1 MDFYTNVSR
10 FGNNLLYIGYKGGQR
25 IQKRIPFKPTLYVS
39 TPKPKSGWR
48 TLFDEPVDPIEFDSM
63 RDATDFTKRYQGVE
77 TFNIYGMNDFVSQF
91 IAQKYPDEIK
101 FNREQISVTSFDIEV
116 QSDEGFPEPKYAD
129 YPITAITTKNNKE
142 NVYRT
147 WGCGDYNPAENVLY
161 TKCQNEA
168 ALLHKFLDYWKQ
180 NYPDIVTGWNSIS
193 FDMVYIVNRL
203 RKMYGEDK
211 IKELS
216 PWGHVNEDKGKD
228 YYGNDATTYEILGI
242 TQLDYKEIFVKFTGN
257 TLGQQESYSLN
268 NIAHVVLGEGKI
280 SYEEQDSLFA
290 LYKNDYQKFI
300 DYNIKDVELIDR
312 LEESLGLITL
322 SLTMAYRG
330 GVNYRDV
337 LGTTKI
343 WDNII
348 YRMLNK
354 NKVVCPPK
362 EEKSKSSFVGG
373 YVKEPQVGSH
383 EWIVSFD
390 LNSLYPNIII
400 QNNMSPETVVDG
412 LVNTSLE
419 HVLRK
424 QTEIDTT
431 YATAPNGA
439 RFKKDR
445 QGVIP
450 YVIQK
455 YYEERVDIKKEML
468 ELKQEYESTPTKSLS
483 NRISHLDNQQMS
495 IKILMNSLYGALGNR
510 WFRYF
515 DQRVAESVT
524 LGGQLSILWAERTV
538 NKEMNKLMSTDDVDY
553 VIAIDTDS
561 LYINMG
567 ELVQKFNPKNPVK
580 FLDEICK
587 THFEKVL
594 TESYQELADYTGA
607 MSNRME
613 MGREVIADKGIW
625 VAKKRYILN
634 VHNSEGVQY
643 SEPKLKIMGIEAIK
657 SSTPELVRDNMK
669 KLFKI
674 IVAQTQNDAQHFV
687 SVFKNVFKDS
697 PAEDISFPRGVRHVK
712 KYADRNTIYGKGT
725 PIHSRGCLLF
735 NHYLRQNNLT
745 IKYEEINNGE
755 KIKYTYLKTP
765 NPINENVISFKT
777 VLPKEL
783 NLNKYIDYDKMFE
796 KTFLEPLEPIFDAVG
811 WSAEPKA
818 SLEDFFG

>member
-25 IQKRIPFKPTLYVS
+25 IQKRIPFKPTLYIS
-39 TPKPKSGWR
+39 TPEPKSGWR

-63 RDATDFTKRYQGVE
+63 RDAKDFEKRYQGVD
-77 TFNIYGMNDFVSQF
+77 TFNIYGMNDFVAQF
-91 IAQKYPDEIK
+91 IAQKYPEEIK
-101 FNREQISVTSFDIEV
+101 FNRDDVSVTSFDIEV
-116 QSDEGFPEPKYAD
+116 QSDEGFPEPKYAN

-193 FDMVYIVNRL
+193 FDMVYVINRL
-203 RKMYGEDK
+203 RKIYGEDK
-211 IKELS
+211 VKELS
-216 PWGHVNEDKGKD
+216 PWGHVNEDKGTD
-228 YYGNDATTYEILGI
+228 YYGKEAITYEILGV
-242 TQLDYKEIFVKFTGN
+242 TQLDYKEIFRKFTYN
-257 TLGQQESYSLN
+257 TLGEQESYTLN

-290 LYKNDYQKFI
+290 LYKNDFQKFI
-300 DYNIKDVELIDR
+300 EYNIKDVELIDR
-312 LEESLGLITL
+312 FEESLGLITL
-322 SLTMAYRG
+322 TLTMAYRG
-330 GVNYRDV
+330 GVNYRDA

-383 EWIVSFD
+383 EWVVSFD
-390 LNSLYPNIII
+390 LNSLYPNIIV

-419 HVLRK
+419 HMLRK
-424 QTEIDTT
+424 QTEIDTA

-439 RFKKDR
+439 RFKKNR

-450 YVIQK
+450 FVIQN

-483 NRISHLDNQQMS
+483 NKISHLDNQQMS

-538 NKEMNKLMSTDDVDY
+538 NKEMNKLLETDDKDY

-580 FLDEICK
+580 FLDEISK

-594 TESYQELADYTGA
+594 TKSYQELAEYSGA
-607 MSNRME
+607 MTNRME

-643 SEPKLKIMGIEAIK
+643 KEPKLKIMGIEAIK

-674 IVAQTQNDAQHFV
+674 IVAQTQDDAQHFV

-725 PIHSRGCLLF
+725 PIHSRGCLLY

-765 NPINENVISFKT
+765 NPINENVISFKN

-783 NLNKYIDYDKMFE
+783 NLNKYIDYEKMFE

-811 WSAEPKA
+811 WSAEPRA
-818 SLEDFFG
+818 SLEDFFS

>member
-39 TPKPKSGWR
+39 TPEPKSGWR

-63 RDATDFTKRYQGVE
+63 RDAKDFEKRYQGVD
-77 TFNIYGMNDFVSQF
+77 TFNIYGMNDFVAQF
-91 IAQKYPDEIK
+91 IAQKYPEEIK
-101 FNREQISVTSFDIEV
+101 FNRDDVSVTSFDIEV
-116 QSDEGFPEPKYAD
+116 QSDEGFPEPKYAN

-193 FDMVYIVNRL
+193 FDMVYVINRL
-203 RKMYGEDK
+203 RKIYGEDK
-211 IKELS
+211 VKELS
-216 PWGHVNEDKGKD
+216 PWGHVNEDKGTD
-228 YYGNDATTYEILGI
+228 YYGKEAITYEILGV
-242 TQLDYKEIFVKFTGN
+242 TQLDYKEIFRKFTYN
-257 TLGQQESYSLN
+257 TLGEQESYTLN

-290 LYKNDYQKFI
+290 LYKNDFQKFI
-300 DYNIKDVELIDR
+300 EYNIKDVELIDR
-312 LEESLGLITL
+312 FEESLGLITL
-322 SLTMAYRG
+322 TLTMAYRG
-330 GVNYRDV
+330 GVNYRDA

-383 EWIVSFD
+383 EWVVSFD
-390 LNSLYPNIII
+390 LNSLYPNIIV

-419 HVLRK
+419 HMLRK
-424 QTEIDTT
+424 QTEIDTA

-439 RFKKDR
+439 RFKKNR

-450 YVIQK
+450 FVIQN

-483 NRISHLDNQQMS
+483 NKISHLDNQQMS

-538 NKEMNKLMSTDDVDY
+538 NKEMNKLLETDDKDY

-580 FLDEICK
+580 FLDEISK

-594 TESYQELADYTGA
+594 TKSYQELAEYSGA
-607 MSNRME
+607 MTNRME

-643 SEPKLKIMGIEAIK
+643 KEPKLKIMGIEAIK

-674 IVAQTQNDAQHFV
+674 IVAQTQDDAQHFV

-725 PIHSRGCLLF
+725 PIHSRGCLLY

-765 NPINENVISFKT
+765 NPINENVISFKN

-783 NLNKYIDYDKMFE
+783 NLNKYIDYEKMFE

-811 WSAEPKA
+811 WSAEPRA
-818 SLEDFFG
+818 SLEDFFC

>member
-25 IQKRIPFKPTLYVS
+25 VQKRIPFKPTLYVS
-39 TPKPKSGWR
+39 TPEPKSGWK
-48 TLFDEPVDPIEFDSM
+48 TLFDEAVDPIEFDSM
-63 RDATDFTKRYQGVE
+63 RDATDFTKRYQGVD
-77 TFNIYGMNDFVSQF
+77 TFNIYGMNDFVAQF
-91 IAQKYPDEIK
+91 IAQKYPEEIK
-101 FNREQISVTSFDIEV
+101 FNRDDVSVTSFDIEV
-116 QSDEGFPEPKYAD
+116 QSDEGFPEPKYAN

-147 WGCGDYNPAENVLY
+147 WACGNYNPAENVLY

-193 FDMVYIVNRL
+193 FDMVYVVNRM
-203 RKMYGEDK
+203 RKLYGEDK
-211 IKELS
+211 VKELS
-216 PWGHVNEDKGKD
+216 PWGHVKEDKGTD
-228 YYGNDATTYEILGI
+228 YYGKEAITYEILGI
-242 TQLDYKEIFVKFTGN
+242 TQLDYKEIFTKFTGN
-257 TLGQQESYSLN
+257 TLGQQESYTLN

-290 LYKNDYQKFI
+290 LYKNDFQKFI
-300 DYNIKDVELIDR
+300 EYNIKDVELIDR
-312 LEESLGLITL
+312 FEESLGLITL
-322 SLTMAYRG
+322 TLTMAYRG
-330 GVNYRDV
+330 GVNYRDA

-348 YRMLNK
+348 YRMLNR

-362 EEKSKSSFVGG
+362 EEKSKTSFVGG

-383 EWIVSFD
+383 EWVVSFD

-419 HVLRK
+419 HILRK
-424 QTEIDTT
+424 QTEVDTT

-450 YVIQK
+450 YVIQN

-515 DQRVAESVT
+515 DQRVAESIT

-538 NKEMNKLMSTDDVDY
+538 NKEMNKLLETDDKDY

-580 FLDEICK
+580 FLDEISK

-594 TESYQELADYTGA
+594 TKSYQELADYTGA

-643 SEPKLKIMGIEAIK
+643 KEPKLKVMGIEAIK
-657 SSTPELVRDNMK
+657 SSTPELVRNKMK
-669 KLFKI
+669 ELFKI
-674 IVAQTQNDAQHFV
+674 IVAQTQDDAQHFV

-725 PIHSRGCLLF
+725 PIHSRGCLLY
-735 NHYLRQNNLT
+735 NHYLQKNNLT
-745 IKYEEINNGE
+745 IKYEAINNGE

-818 SLEDFFG
+818 SLEDFFS

>member
-39 TPKPKSGWR
+39 TPEPKSGWR

-63 RDATDFTKRYQGVE
+63 RDAKDFEKRYQGVD
-77 TFNIYGMNDFVSQF
+77 TFNIYGMNDFVAQF
-91 IAQKYPDEIK
+91 IAQKYPEEIK
-101 FNREQISVTSFDIEV
+101 FNRDDVSVTSFDIEV
-116 QSDEGFPEPKYAD
+116 QSDEGFPEPKYAN

-193 FDMVYIVNRL
+193 FDMVYVINRL
-203 RKMYGEDK
+203 RKIYGEDK
-211 IKELS
+211 VKELS
-216 PWGHVNEDKGKD
+216 PWGHVNEDKGTD
-228 YYGNDATTYEILGI
+228 YYGKEAITYEILGV
-242 TQLDYKEIFVKFTGN
+242 TQLDYKEIFRKFTYN
-257 TLGQQESYSLN
+257 TLGEQESYTLN

-290 LYKNDYQKFI
+290 LYKNDFQKFI
-300 DYNIKDVELIDR
+300 EYNIKDVELIDR
-312 LEESLGLITL
+312 FEESLGLITL
-322 SLTMAYRG
+322 TLTMAYRG
-330 GVNYRDV
+330 GVNYRDA

-383 EWIVSFD
+383 EWVVSFD
-390 LNSLYPNIII
+390 LNSLYPNIIV

-419 HVLRK
+419 HMLRK
-424 QTEIDTT
+424 QTEIDTA

-439 RFKKDR
+439 RFKKNR

-450 YVIQK
+450 FVIQN

-538 NKEMNKLMSTDDVDY
+538 NKEMNKLLETDDKDY

-580 FLDEICK
+580 FLDEISK

-594 TESYQELADYTGA
+594 TKSYQELADYTGA
-607 MSNRME
+607 MTNRME
-613 MGREVIADKGIW
+613 MGREVIADRGIW

-643 SEPKLKIMGIEAIK
+643 KEPKLKIMGIEAIK

-725 PIHSRGCLLF
+725 PIHSRGCLLY

-765 NPINENVISFKT
+765 NPINENVISFKN

-783 NLNKYIDYDKMFE
+783 NLNKYIDYEKMFE

-811 WSAEPKA
+811 WSAEPRA
-818 SLEDFFG
+818 SLEDFFS

>member
-1 MDFYTNVSR
+1 M
-10 FGNNLLYIGYKGGQR
+10 
-25 IQKRIPFKPTLYVS
+25 
-39 TPKPKSGWR
+39 
-48 TLFDEPVDPIEFDSM
+48 
-63 RDATDFTKRYQGVE
+63 
-77 TFNIYGMNDFVSQF
+77 
-91 IAQKYPDEIK
+91 
-101 FNREQISVTSFDIEV
+101 SF
-116 QSDEGFPEPKYAD
+116 
-129 YPITAITTKNNKE
+129 
-142 NVYRT
+142 
-147 WGCGDYNPAENVLY
+147 
-161 TKCQNEA
+161 

-216 PWGHVNEDKGKD
+216 PWGHVNEDTGMI
-228 YYGNDATTYEILGI
+228 TMVMMQPLMRLLGI
-242 TQLDYKEIFVKFTGN
+242 TQLDYKEIFRKFTYN
-257 TLGQQESYSLN
+257 TLGEQESYSLN

-322 SLTMAYRG
+322 SMTMAYRG

-383 EWIVSFD
+383 EWVVSFD

-419 HVLRK
+419 HILRK

-515 DQRVAESVT
+515 DQRVAESIT

-594 TESYQELADYTGA
+594 TKSYEELADYTGA

-634 VHNSEGVQY
+634 VHNHEGVQY
-643 SEPKLKIMGIEAIK
+643 KEPKLKIMGIEAIK

-725 PIHSRGCLLF
+725 PIHSRGCLLY
-735 NHYLRQNNLT
+735 NHYLQT
-745 IKYEEINNGE
+745 K
-755 KIKYTYLKTP
+755 
-765 NPINENVISFKT
+765 
-777 VLPKEL
+777 
-783 NLNKYIDYDKMFE
+783 
-796 KTFLEPLEPIFDAVG
+796 
-811 WSAEPKA
+811 
-818 SLEDFFG
+818 

>member
-25 IQKRIPFKPTLYVS
+25 VQKRIPFKPTLYVS
-39 TPKPKSGWR
+39 TPEPKSGWK
-48 TLFDEPVDPIEFDSM
+48 TLFDEAVDPIEFDSM
-63 RDATDFTKRYQGVE
+63 RDATDFTKRYQGVD
-77 TFNIYGMNDFVSQF
+77 TFNIYGMNDFVAQF
-91 IAQKYPDEIK
+91 IAQKYPEEIK
-101 FNREQISVTSFDIEV
+101 FNRDDVSVTSFDIEV
-116 QSDEGFPEPKYAD
+116 QSDEGFPEPKYAN

-193 FDMVYIVNRL
+193 FDMVYVVNRM
-203 RKMYGEDK
+203 RKLYGEDK
-211 IKELS
+211 VKELS
-216 PWGHVNEDKGKD
+216 PWGHVKEDKGTD
-228 YYGNDATTYEILGI
+228 YYGKEAITYEILGI
-242 TQLDYKEIFVKFTGN
+242 TQLDYKEIFTKFTGN
-257 TLGQQESYSLN
+257 TLGQQESYTLN

-290 LYKNDYQKFI
+290 LYKNDFQKFI
-300 DYNIKDVELIDR
+300 EYNIKDVELIDR
-312 LEESLGLITL
+312 FEESLGLITL
-322 SLTMAYRG
+322 TLTMAYRG
-330 GVNYRDV
+330 GVNYRDA

-348 YRMLNK
+348 YRMLNR

-362 EEKSKSSFVGG
+362 EEKSKTSFVGG

-383 EWIVSFD
+383 EWVVSFD

-419 HVLRK
+419 HILRK
-424 QTEIDTT
+424 QTEVDTT

-450 YVIQK
+450 YVIQN

-515 DQRVAESVT
+515 DQRVAESIT

-538 NKEMNKLMSTDDVDY
+538 NKEMNKLLETDDKDY

-580 FLDEICK
+580 FLDEISK

-594 TESYQELADYTGA
+594 TKSYQELADYTGA

-643 SEPKLKIMGIEAIK
+643 KEPKLKVMGIEAIK
-657 SSTPELVRDNMK
+657 SSTPELVRNKMK
-669 KLFKI
+669 ELFKI
-674 IVAQTQNDAQHFV
+674 IVAQTQDDAQHFV

-725 PIHSRGCLLF
+725 PIHSRGCLLY
-735 NHYLRQNNLT
+735 NHYLQKNNLT
-745 IKYEEINNGE
+745 IKYEAINNGE

-765 NPINENVISFKT
+765 NPINENVISFKN

-783 NLNKYIDYDKMFE
+783 NLNKYIDYEKMFE

-818 SLEDFFG
+818 SLEDFFS

>member
-594 TESYQELADYTGA
+594 TKSYEELADYTGA
-607 MSNRME
+607 MTNRME

-755 KIKYTYLKTP
+755 KIKYVYLKTP

-818 SLEDFFG
+818 SLEDFFN